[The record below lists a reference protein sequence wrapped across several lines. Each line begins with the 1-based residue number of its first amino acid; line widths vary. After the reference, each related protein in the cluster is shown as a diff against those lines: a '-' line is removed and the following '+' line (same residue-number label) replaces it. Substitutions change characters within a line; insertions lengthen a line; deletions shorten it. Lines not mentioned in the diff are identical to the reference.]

1 MGVVHRIDLDVG
13 DWHIR
18 IGARVGDVP
27 NMIRALAI
35 ALALV
40 ASGCATTASTTSI
53 SVPFVNDDGTITFAE
68 DGSYPKKVTVE
79 VKARA
84 GVGGSLESWMLDTD
98 ITRNEDGTITF
109 HTGNIG
115 AGLAGVDPEKLAA
128 LVEAITGLIVRG
140 LAELV
145 VP

>member
-1 MGVVHRIDLDVG
+1 
-13 DWHIR
+13 
-18 IGARVGDVP
+18 
-27 NMIRALAI
+27 MIRALAI
-35 ALALV
+35 VAALV
-40 ASGCATTASTTSI
+40 ISGCATTASTTSI
-53 SVPFVNDDGTITFAE
+53 SVPYTDEDGTIQFAE
-68 DGSYPKKVTVE
+68 DGSYPKKITVE

-128 LVEAITGLIVRG
+128 LVEAITGLVVRA
-140 LAELV
+140 LAEIV